1 VGVVEARAFRG
12 PPGRAGIPG
21 IACRGGVAFFVGAMA
36 AAGAIRTAAVINTS
50 FLAALRSGRARVAPP
65 DR

>member
-1 VGVVEARAFRG
+1 
-12 PPGRAGIPG
+12 
-21 IACRGGVAFFVGAMA
+21 MA